1 MQKVILI
8 FCFLSI
14 TSLVYSQTNLM
25 NAKNNLELKKK
36 IDSAM
41 ISSYFITNSDAGKI
55 LEKPAHVI
63 DSACK
68 FSSNILR
75 YRFDYVADY
84 KDSTSKGKIFFT
96 FEQYKNDTIAKGI
109 YQSIKSENEKNAP
122 IMILNDI
129 GEESFLQRDNLNEP
143 FIIIRKENKLFKLK
157 VYYLT
162 SKTSL
167 EELIKVSKKI
177 AMAH

>member
-1 MQKVILI
+1 MQKIILI

-14 TSLVYSQTNLM
+14 TSFVYSQTASVVEKGNYKYQ
-25 NAKNNLELKKK
+25 NK

-41 ISSYFITNSDAGKI
+41 VSCYFITNSDAEKI
-55 LEKPAHVI
+55 LEKPAHLI

-68 FSSNILR
+68 FSSNVLR

-96 FEQYKNDTIAKGI
+96 FEQYKNDTIAKDI
-109 YQSIKSENEKNAP
+109 YHTIKSENEKNGS
-122 IMILNDI
+122 ITKMDDI
-129 GEESFLQRDNLNEP
+129 GEDSFLQKDNLNQP
-143 FIIIRKENKLFKLK
+143 FIIFRKENKIFKLK

-167 EELIKVSKKI
+167 DELIRISKKI
-177 AMAH
+177 AQSH